1 MYIILFTSK
10 TLFAIFELFFF
21 KENTDYTET
30 NTSCTATL
38 SDPDGWLGNT
48 TFQIINSNAN
58 AEKILVGF
66 LYVVISF
73 LFCS

>member
-1 MYIILFTSK
+1 M
-10 TLFAIFELFFF
+10 
-21 KENTDYTET
+21 ET

-58 AEKILVGF
+58 AEKILVSF